1 AAIAAQSSG
10 VQAEE
15 PCASCAAGRGAF
27 ATCTRNAAW
36 PLNGACASCGYW
48 GHSKD
53 CSFVPEASKTPA
65 KASSKTPSKK
75 TKQINK
81 LVSDVKEEVQT
92 SQATLQKLEQELSQ
106 SKHVNWGNADTEPEA
121 VLEHCQ
127 KVVEYFALVKAW
139 EKDIEQRKKEL
150 NDAIAS
156 INKSPAIISKRFAKS
171 REQQQRDDSQQRE
184 DQQSDGSHNHRRRE
198 RTRRH
203 RRNDAR
209 DERETAMENDE
220 LAHKAPATATDDNI
234 TENMGQDDNLEA
246 SSMHSS
252 AESTI
257 GSDNGSD
264 SSDGESD
271 NSNLFDGRRSLV
283 SRDNHD
289 NDELSAVGSS
299 YRAPINLN
307 LEDSESDL

>member
-1 AAIAAQSSG
+1 
-10 VQAEE
+10 
-15 PCASCAAGRGAF
+15 
-27 ATCTRNAAW
+27 
-36 PLNGACASCGYW
+36 
-48 GHSKD
+48 
-53 CSFVPEASKTPA
+53 
-65 KASSKTPSKK
+65 
-75 TKQINK
+75 
-81 LVSDVKEEVQT
+81 
-92 SQATLQKLEQELSQ
+92 
-106 SKHVNWGNADTEPEA
+106 
-121 VLEHCQ
+121 
-127 KVVEYFALVKAW
+127 VVEYFALVKAW
-139 EKDIEQRKKEL
+139 EKGIKQRKKEL

-156 INKSPAIISKRFAKS
+156 INKSSAITSKRFAKS
-171 REQQQRDDSQQRE
+171 REQQQRE
-184 DQQSDGSHNHRRRE
+184 DQQSDNSHNHRRRE

-209 DERETAMENDE
+209 NERETVMENDE
-220 LAHKAPATATDDNI
+220 LAHKAPAAAADDNI

-246 SSMHSS
+246 SPMHSS

-271 NSNLFDGRRSLV
+271 NSNLFDDRRSLV

-289 NDELSAVGSS
+289 NDELSSVGSS